1 MDGALVY
8 LAGGEDLTGVMNKI
22 ESAGGKILQ
31 PKSKV
36 TDEIGYIAIFA
47 DTEGNKVALHSPK

>member
-1 MDGALVY
+1 
-8 LAGGEDLTGVMNKI
+8 MNRI
-22 ESAGGKILQ
+22 EKAGGKVIT

-36 TDEIGYIAIFA
+36 TDEIGYIAVFY